1 MAHIVYAN
9 LGTVSVE
16 PGLPDKVLSTVASGA
31 NLILFGNVAEIMDAI
46 TSGSIMLV
54 NSVSAI

>member
-9 LGTVSVE
+9 LGTVRVE
-16 PGLPDKVLSTVASGA
+16 PGLPDNVESMFASGA
-31 NLILFGNVAEIMDAI
+31 NLILFGNVAEIIEAI